1 MAKTKNITGKIS
13 FGRKKQ
19 GKAVKSHNKHN
30 SNSAYHKRSATR

>member
-1 MAKTKNITGKIS
+1 MAKVKNTAGKIS

-30 SNSAYHKRSATR
+30 SNSAYHKRNASR